1 MIFYIVL
8 IAGLILLQFLKQL
21 RLNKNS
27 VSNIELTLV
36 TISFTMTRLLQQ
48 VEQDF
53 MSQKIENQS
62 QGLIFNRC
70 SAGRVLLGQGWSL

>member
-1 MIFYIVL
+1 MFYIVL

-27 VSNIELTLV
+27 VSNIELTLIS
-36 TISFTMTRLLQQ
+36 ISFTMTGLLQQ

-70 SAGRVLLGQGWSL
+70 RAGRVLLGQG

>member
-1 MIFYIVL
+1 MMFYIVL

-27 VSNIELTLV
+27 VSNIELTLI

-62 QGLIFNRC
+62 QGLIFN
-70 SAGRVLLGQGWSL
+70 

>member
-1 MIFYIVL
+1 MFYIVL

-27 VSNIELTLV
+27 VSNIELTLI

-62 QGLIFNRC
+62 QGLIFN
-70 SAGRVLLGQGWSL
+70 

>member
-70 SAGRVLLGQGWSL
+70 SAGRVLLDQGWSL